1 MSMLAM
7 KTHEYIKELIDTGMP
22 APQAE
27 AIARYQSKIIDEN
40 LATKHDVESVKHEI
54 ELVKYAIE
62 LARKELLL
70 KLGAIF
76 TAGWVATIG
85 IILGVMSVMLE

>member
-1 MSMLAM
+1 MNTLAM
-7 KTHEYIKELIDTGMP
+7 KPDEYIKEL
-22 APQAE
+22 
-27 AIARYQSKIIDEN
+27 IDEN

-62 LARKELLL
+62 LARKELPL

-85 IILGVMSVMLE
+85 IILGFLPLILK